1 MTKTV
6 TEWIWRLAV
15 LCALAW
21 IGLQLQR
28 LHDDISQPAEDD
40 AAVAAASDD
49 IQDSLDAI
57 HDDLDGLSTKV
68 DAIMVA
74 MARAPR

>member
-6 TEWIWRLAV
+6 TEWIWRIAV

-28 LHDDISQPAEDD
+28 LHEDISQPVDED
-40 AAVAAASDD
+40 ATVAAAADD
-49 IQDSLDAI
+49 IQDTLDAVR
-57 HDDLDGLSTKV
+57 DDLDVISRKV
-68 DAIMVA
+68 DSIMVA
-74 MARAPR
+74 MSQATR

>member
-15 LCALAW
+15 LCALGW

-28 LHDDISQPAEDD
+28 LHEDISQPAQED
-40 AAVAAASDD
+40 AEVAAAADD
-49 IQDSLDAI
+49 IQDGLEAI
-57 HDDLDGLSTKV
+57 RDDIDGLSHKV

-74 MARAPR
+74 MAHAAR